1 MKQFKYSF
9 KKEEVEIIDTLPKTK
24 YDSIVKL
31 GYIVKEKGEYDEEGN
46 EIKAPVLSNEYK
58 VDVIWRSGKQ
68 PSEWE
73 KYEIKE
79 EINNVIHTFS

>member
-79 EINNVIHTFS
+79 EINNVFHEFS